1 MPDRFRDIL
10 GGLSASEFLSNY
22 WQKQPCLIRNAVPG
36 LRSFIDG
43 SGLMDLACR
52 EDVESRLVLETDGEY
67 PWQVLHGPFKRQ
79 QLGKLPDSRWTLLVQ
94 NVDLLMDEADELLRR
109 FAFVPTWRIDDL
121 MVSVA
126 APEGGVGP
134 HLDSYDVF
142 LLQAEGER
150 RWRINRSAYTEADFV
165 PDLDLRIIA
174 DFRSEEEWVTKAGDM
189 LYLPPGVAH
198 HGIAL
203 GTCITYSIGFRAP
216 SRLELL
222 GRFVD
227 DGGVPDER
235 YSDAGL
241 TPAVH
246 PGEISAEALRRI
258 REMMRSATAA
268 DESINAW
275 FGRHVTQLPER
286 IDVPRPKRPLTPEE
300 FLIEWRSHGKA
311 SKSRLCRAAFTRG
324 PGLAMTLFVNGQ
336 SFLLPAAAEQFVL
349 HLAGGAMIA
358 PAGTIEETTLQV
370 MCDLHNEG
378 VVIFR

>member
-1 MPDRFRDIL
+1 MPDRFREIL
-10 GGLSASEFLSNY
+10 GDVSAPEFLSNY
-22 WQKQPCLIRNAVPG
+22 WQKQPCLIRNALPG
-36 LRSFIDG
+36 FNSFIDAH
-43 SGLMDLACR
+43 GLMDLACR
-52 EDVESRLVLETDGEY
+52 DDVESRLVLEKDGEY

-79 QLGKLPDSRWTLLVQ
+79 RFGKLPDSRWTLLVQ
-94 NVDLLMDEADELLRR
+94 NADLYLDEARDLLGR
-109 FAFVPTWRIDDL
+109 FAFIPNWRIDDL

-165 PDLDLRIIA
+165 PDLDLRIIG
-174 DFRSEEEWVTKAGDM
+174 DFRSEEEWVVKAGDL

-198 HGIAL
+198 HGVAL
-203 GTCITYSIGFRAP
+203 GMGITYSIGFRAP

-222 GRFVD
+222 GRFID
-227 DGGVPDER
+227 DGGVQDQR
-235 YSDAGL
+235 YTDAGL
-241 TPAVH
+241 TPAAN
-246 PGEISAEALRRI
+246 PGEITAEALGCI

-286 IDVPRPKRPLTPEE
+286 MDVPRPKRPLTPEE
-300 FLIEWRSHGKA
+300 FLIEWRGHGKA
-311 SKSRLCRAAFTRG
+311 WRSRLCRSAFIRG
-324 PGLAMTLFVNGQ
+324 PRSALTLFVNGQ
-336 SFLLPAAAEQFVL
+336 SFLLPAAAETFVL
-349 HLAGGAMIA
+349 HLTGGGAIA
-358 PAGTIEETTLQV
+358 PGENVEETTLQV
-370 MCDLHNEG
+370 MCDLYNEG